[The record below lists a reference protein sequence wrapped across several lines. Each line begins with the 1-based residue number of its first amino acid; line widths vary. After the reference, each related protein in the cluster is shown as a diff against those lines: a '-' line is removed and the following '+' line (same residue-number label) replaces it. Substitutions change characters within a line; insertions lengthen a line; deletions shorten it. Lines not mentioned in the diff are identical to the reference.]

1 MDVDKFNEKSIC
13 PVRIILQGF
22 SGRARSARPGNE
34 SLFISV

>member
-1 MDVDKFNEKSIC
+1 MDVDRFNEKSIC